1 MNSAYAAFQF
11 LTSEK
16 EIPKHNLVGVF
27 LFGSQNYGLDIESS
41 DRDYIALYTPT
52 LKNVCSYTIFIGK
65 EYAFR
70 GGLIKL
76 IDIRDYIKNLKFC
89 SPDSLEILF
98 SKDYYLNIEYI
109 TEFSKIMDNRESVA
123 YVNPHSAIVKMRGMA
138 KQHYL
143 GFKKDV
149 SKVKKLVVLIRM
161 RYLITAYVSGFF
173 KLGANYGDMLLN
185 SPQECLKELKRG
197 NSFFGEDII
206 PESLIAAADFEMN
219 DIEKCY
225 ENAMKIEDFEV
236 QDSEMINMID
246 ETLKQIVK
254 IGLKV

>member
-1 MNSAYAAFQF
+1 MNSAYTAFKF

-16 EIPKHNLVGVF
+16 EIPKHNLIGVF
-27 LFGSQNYGLDIESS
+27 LFGSQNYGLDIETS

-52 LKNVCSYTIFIGK
+52 LKNVCSNTIIIDR
-65 EYAFR
+65 EYSFR

-76 IDIRDYIKNLKFC
+76 IDIRDYIKNLKLC
-89 SPDSLEILF
+89 NPNYLEILF
-98 SKDYYLNIEYI
+98 SKDYYLNLEYI

-123 YVNPHSAIVKMRGMA
+123 YANPHSAIVKMRGMA
-138 KQHYL
+138 KQNYSR
-143 GFKKDV
+143 FKKDILKIKELV
-149 SKVKKLVVLIRM
+149 SLIRM

-173 KLGANYGDMLLN
+173 KLDANYGDMLLN

-206 PESLIAAADFEMN
+206 PEVLLKAAGFEMD

-225 ENAMKIEDFEV
+225 ENAMKIEDFETK
-236 QDSEMINMID
+236 DSEIINMID